1 MKNCHSSLIVGHVK
15 SATVSLTIMFVLQAA
30 MGLAIAA
37 ARPAEVPASLRHAA
51 VASALLVPLTL
62 FARTRVRGEPA
73 LAAGILAALLSTEL
87 ALVLTMAGVPALPL
101 PLQLTFIVL
110 VYGGLSFLIVAAACA
125 ALSLRAACRHFAM
138 LAPARKPRGRGL
150 GRAA

>member
-1 MKNCHSSLIVGHVK
+1 MKNYHSSMIVGHVK
-15 SATVSLTIMFVLQAA
+15 AATVSLSIMFVLQAA
-30 MGLAIAA
+30 MGLALAA
-37 ARPAEVPASLRHAA
+37 ARPEEVLALRHAA
-51 VASALLVPLTL
+51 VASALLLPLAL

-73 LAAGILAALLSTEL
+73 IAAGILAALLCTEL

-110 VYGGLSFLIVAAACA
+110 VYGGLSLLIVAAACA
-125 ALSLRAACRHFAM
+125 ALSLRVASRPLEL
-138 LAPARKPRGRGL
+138 LAPPRKPRGRGL